1 MLFFILG
8 YFLLFALLPPNSLK
22 IENFKKIKTIPRDSI
37 ILHKF
42 TNMMCDRCNCYFSF
56 WTIFS
61 LFTTLRAKKKKKKEK
76 NEKNAC
82 RYHYFTQQVYQKSW
96 SYTVPEIWHVIEII
110 IFHLGLFFA
119 LLLSNSPKKWKFQKH
134 EKAPGDIIILQ
145 MCTKNHDHTLYC
157 SWDSATDRCT
167 FYFSFWV
174 IFALLPKNEKFRKIK
189 TMPGD
194 IIILHKCKKNHD
206 HTLYCSWDMAP
217 YRCNCYFSFWTI
229 FSPFT
234 TLTA

>member
-1 MLFFILG
+1 M
-8 YFLLFALLPPNSLK
+8 
-22 IENFKKIKTIPRDSI
+22 KTIPRDSI

-42 TNMMCDRCNCYFSF
+42 TKSHDHTLYCSWDMMCDKCNCYFSF
-56 WTIFS
+56 WTIFF
-61 LFTTLRAKKKKKKEK
+61 LFTILRAKKKSKKSKTWK
-76 NEKNAC
+76 KC
-82 RYHYFTQQVYQKSW
+82 LQVSLFYTTSVPKIMIIY
-96 SYTVPEIWHVIEII
+96 YTVPEIWHVIEII
-110 IFHLGLFFA
+110 VIFHLGLFFA
-119 LLLSNSPKKWKFQKH
+119 LLLSNSPKKWKFQKQ

-174 IFALLPKNEKFRKIK
+174 IFALLPKNEKFRKMK

-194 IIILHKCKKNHD
+194 IILHKYNKNHD

-229 FSPFT
+229 FSLLPP
-234 TLTA
+234 